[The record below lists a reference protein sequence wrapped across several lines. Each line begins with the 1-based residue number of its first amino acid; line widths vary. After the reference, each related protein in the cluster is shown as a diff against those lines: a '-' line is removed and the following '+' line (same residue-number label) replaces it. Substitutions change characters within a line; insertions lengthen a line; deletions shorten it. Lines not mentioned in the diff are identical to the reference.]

1 MTAALAPRQ
10 TPKAR
15 PTASSRRPVLEVV
28 DRGLDRRRRRLRRAS
43 FALFALVLCALFL
56 VAFAHARLV
65 ESQREL
71 DQINGRIAELQNE
84 ATQLRAGIEERSA
97 PDYIVGRAEQDFGMT
112 APGSSVYLRARGTAT
127 DG

>member
-10 TPKAR
+10 TPKVKSTRSYR
-15 PTASSRRPVLEVV
+15 PPVLEVI

-43 FALFALVLCALFL
+43 MLLFGLVLCALFM
-56 VAFAHARLV
+56 VAFVHARLV

-71 DQINGRIAELQNE
+71 DQINGRITELQNE
-84 ATQLRAGIEERSA
+84 ANRLRSGIEERSA

-112 APGSSVYLRARGTAT
+112 LPGPSVYLRARGTTT